1 MCLSAAPQ
9 SEYTF
14 SDCGSSSAP
23 GGSAQVPSSRLAAA
37 EGGDE
42 VDFSMKR
49 LID

>member
-23 GGSAQVPSSRLAAA
+23 GGSAQRPSLHLAA
-37 EGGDE
+37 GGKGIN
-42 VDFSMKR
+42 FR
-49 LID
+49 FGLR